1 LSDRRGNFDSKQI
14 RGWMSFSSFISC
26 KKYNMNV
33 LTALY
38 KELGE
43 RGNENKNVKYQTKIS
58 ADLQKR
64 LADGRAS
71 IYHIDIVS

>member
-1 LSDRRGNFDSKQI
+1 
-14 RGWMSFSSFISC
+14 
-26 KKYNMNV
+26 MNV